1 MDAVANHFRV
11 GVDDDLVI
19 RWSTPL
25 PDGELVILRHRAS
38 GETREEPVRGDRT
51 SLTLP
56 LDGIATGR
64 WDVLTGA
71 GGAYGRSSD
80 RPLLTDDPGFSYDEA
95 RTYAGIRRDR
105 AVRVV
110 RSPEGQ
116 VSLRVRKVSPHAEV
130 EAVYP
135 GDGEIRVTGRL
146 AYTGP
151 RPGQDARLVAVA
163 RDTRDTLTRD
173 LRLDGMEFQV
183 CLPVEVFAAEEPA
196 LWDLWLD
203 VADVHARLATR
214 LDDAPGKR
222 GKVSFPRQTTEAGGR
237 QMSVR
242 PYYTLK
248 DELSVAAHLLN
259 GEAA

>member
-1 MDAVANHFRV
+1 MANHFRV

-19 RWSTPL
+19 RWSAPL
-25 PDGELVILRHRAS
+25 PDGELIILRHRAS
-38 GETREEPVRGDRT
+38 GDTREEPVRGDRT

-56 LDGIATGR
+56 LDGIATGK
-64 WDVLTGA
+64 WDVLTGPA
-71 GGAYGRSSD
+71 GASGRGAGR
-80 RPLLTDDPGFSYDEA
+80 PVLTDDPGFSYDEA

-105 AVRVV
+105 TVRVV
-110 RSPEGQ
+110 RSPEGR

-151 RPGQDARLVAVA
+151 LPGRDARLVAVA
-163 RDTRDTLTRD
+163 RDTRETVARD
-173 LRLDGMEFQV
+173 LGLDGTGFQV
-183 CLPVEVFAAEEPA
+183 CLPVDMFAALDPA

-222 GKVSFPRQTTEAGGR
+222 GKVSFPRQTTGAGGR
-237 QMSVR
+237 EMSVR

-248 DELSVAAHLLN
+248 DELSVAAHLLP
-259 GEAA
+259 GEEA